1 MKNLFLDILEI
12 NLVMTPVI
20 LLLILFSGRLRR
32 TYGAKRLKALWIL
45 LAVRLAIP
53 YNYTLPWAEV
63 ILLIQPDDVLPD
75 FVRAGETEETGKISV
90 SRAVTGELSAGSEA
104 AESGKGGIIGE
115 PEGGYD
121 SSISF
126 SGMDGENPF
135 RKNPV
140 TGADERNEITDGNGT
155 DRNGGNTRNE
165 VLVLIWVAG
174 CALSLLYNL
183 TGYLLFSAEIR
194 RAQKPLKDPVLR
206 GRIYRLQKS
215 RMGKRVLPVY
225 LCRGISSPMLTGLW
239 HPYLLFPERKEV
251 WTEEELALLLDHE
264 LYHYKQK
271 DLWLKFLMLI
281 ARSIH
286 WFNPAVYGMQRRFF
300 AEMELACDSA
310 VLEDRDTD
318 SRERY
323 ARLMLSF
330 CGKQRGPA
338 SFRNLTAFSTGF
350 RGDKRKLRE
359 RIDCMMDEKKK
370 KKGVCL
376 LGLTVLLVVAMGLM
390 VSCGYENQAQQGESR
405 GEAGRPGISEDAQ
418 DNGQSSMQNGMDSA
432 PDSAGSGQGTLD
444 SAQNDMDSVQSS
456 ADMENKEESP
466 FDYNNEYNEMLR
478 RYKDDTYLSRED
490 GIYRLRDGEEE
501 TCVFENTYEMRRG
514 MELFKDAL
522 YFCGSCM
529 RGEEQQATIYR
540 MDLNTFAVED
550 LLAIFSRNFQALFG
564 ISIYEGNLY
573 VAEDMGMRIGF
584 ALDEEGRIRRSL
596 DETAEDFLFRE
607 YNEYMKVGVL
617 LYEPD
622 ADNEKIWGE
631 LRDKYRALID
641 VGACKKML
649 GGNQVVQKYKDE
661 LMNSVYL
668 ETPEGEYEFL
678 CDIVGF
684 PVLVTE
690 TGVYYAADE
699 SGDIWYVDYETKKQ
713 EKIYEREEEEW
724 AEILLVNYDAEYL
737 YFSKSRHLGL
747 DEDGNDI
754 SEDYLMRVP
763 RAGGRAEEV
772 FALDEGM
779 NTFYLQSRSAI
790 DENYIY
796 FRDGRRMSLVPE
808 ENENRE

>member
-12 NLVMTPVI
+12 NLAMTPVI
-20 LLLILFSGRLRR
+20 LLLILFSGRFRR

-45 LAVRLAIP
+45 LAVRLVIP

-63 ILLIQPDDVLPD
+63 RLLIHPDDVLSD
-75 FVRAGETEETGKISV
+75 FVRAGEAGETEETGKISV

-115 PEGGYD
+115 PEEGYD

-126 SGMDGENPF
+126 SGMDGETLF
-135 RKNPV
+135 WKNPV

-155 DRNGGNTRNE
+155 GDRNGGNNRNE
-165 VLVLIWVAG
+165 VIVLIWVAG
-174 CALSLLYNL
+174 CVLSLLYNL
-183 TGYLLFSAEIR
+183 TGYLFFSAEIR

-215 RMGKRVLPVY
+215 RMGKRVLPIY

-271 DLWLKFLMLI
+271 DLWLKFLMLM

-323 ARLMLSF
+323 ARLILSF

-370 KKGVCL
+370 KKGVCF
-376 LGLTVLLVVAMGLM
+376 LGLTALLVVAMGLM
-390 VSCGYENQAQQGESR
+390 VSCGYENQAQQSESQ
-405 GEAGRPGISEDAQ
+405 GEAGTPGISEDAQ
-418 DNGQSSMQNGMDSA
+418 DNGQSSVQNGMDSA
-432 PDSAGSGQGTLD
+432 PDSADTK
-444 SAQNDMDSVQSS
+444 
-456 ADMENKEESP
+456 NKEESP

-607 YNEYMKVGVL
+607 YNEYMKVSVL

-678 CDIVGF
+678 CDIMGF

-747 DEDGNDI
+747 DEDGSDI

>member
-1 MKNLFLDILEI
+1 M
-12 NLVMTPVI
+12 
-20 LLLILFSGRLRR
+20 
-32 TYGAKRLKALWIL
+32 
-45 LAVRLAIP
+45 
-53 YNYTLPWAEV
+53 
-63 ILLIQPDDVLPD
+63 
-75 FVRAGETEETGKISV
+75 
-90 SRAVTGELSAGSEA
+90 
-104 AESGKGGIIGE
+104 
-115 PEGGYD
+115 
-121 SSISF
+121 
-126 SGMDGENPF
+126 
-135 RKNPV
+135 
-140 TGADERNEITDGNGT
+140 
-155 DRNGGNTRNE
+155 
-165 VLVLIWVAG
+165 
-174 CALSLLYNL
+174 
-183 TGYLLFSAEIR
+183 
-194 RAQKPLKDPVLR
+194 
-206 GRIYRLQKS
+206 
-215 RMGKRVLPVY
+215 
-225 LCRGISSPMLTGLW
+225 
-239 HPYLLFPERKEV
+239 
-251 WTEEELALLLDHE
+251 
-264 LYHYKQK
+264 
-271 DLWLKFLMLI
+271 

-300 AEMELACDSA
+300 AEIELACDSA

-330 CGKQRGPA
+330 CRKQKGPA

-376 LGLTVLLVVAMGLM
+376 LGLTVLLVAAMGLM
-390 VSCGYENQAQQGESR
+390 VSCGYGNQAQQGESQR
-405 GEAGRPGISEDAQ
+405 ESGTPGISEDVQ
-418 DNGQSSMQNGMDSA
+418 DNELSSVQNGMDSE
-432 PDSAGSGQGTLD
+432 PDSADT
-444 SAQNDMDSVQSS
+444 
-456 ADMENKEESP
+456 ENKEEEIP

-514 MELFKDAL
+514 MELYQDAL

-540 MDLNTFAVED
+540 MDLNTLAVED
-550 LLAIFSRNFQALFG
+550 LLAAFSRNFQALFG

-573 VAEDMGMRIGF
+573 VAQDMGMRIGF
-584 ALDEEGRIRRSL
+584 ALDEEGRIRGSL

-607 YNEYMKVGVL
+607 YNEYMKVSVL

-631 LRDKYRALID
+631 LKDKYRALID

-747 DEDGNDI
+747 DEDGSDI

>member
-1 MKNLFLDILEI
+1 MCVWAARMGAKMKNLFLDILEI
-12 NLVMTPVI
+12 NLAMTPVI

-32 TYGAKRLKALWIL
+32 TYGAKRLKVLWIL
-45 LAVRLAIP
+45 LAVRLVIP

-63 ILLIQPDDVLPD
+63 GLPIQPDDVLPD
-75 FVRAGETEETGKISV
+75 FVRAGEAGETEETEEITAP
-90 SRAVTGELSAGSEA
+90 RAVDGELSAGSEA
-104 AESGKGGIIGE
+104 EESGKGGATGDPGE
-115 PEGGYD
+115 GYD
-121 SSISF
+121 GSISF
-126 SGMDGENPF
+126 SGMDGGNPF
-135 RKNPV
+135 WENSG
-140 TGADERNEITDGNGT
+140 TGADERNEITDGNGAG
-155 DRNGGNTRNE
+155 DRYGENSRSE
-165 VLVLIWVAG
+165 VLALIWVVG
-174 CALSLLYNL
+174 CILSLLYYL
-183 TGYLLFSAEIR
+183 IGYLLFSAKIR

-225 LCRGISSPMLTGLW
+225 LCRGISSPMLTGLR
-239 HPYLLFPERKEV
+239 HPQLLFPERKET

-264 LYHYKQK
+264 LYHYRQK
-271 DLWLKFLMLI
+271 DLWLKLLMLM

-286 WFNPAVYGMQRRFF
+286 WFNPVVYGMQRRFF

-310 VLEDRDTD
+310 VLEDKDTD

-330 CGKQRGPA
+330 CRKQKGPA

-370 KKGVCL
+370 KKGVCF
-376 LGLTVLLVVAMGLM
+376 LGLTALLVVAMGLM
-390 VSCGYENQAQQGESR
+390 VSCGSENQAQQSESQ
-405 GEAGRPGISEDAQ
+405 GEAGTPGISEDAQ
-418 DNGQSSMQNGMDSA
+418 DNGQG
-432 PDSAGSGQGTLD
+432 GV
-444 SAQNDMDSVQSS
+444 QNDMDSMQSS
-456 ADMENKEESP
+456 ADTENEKKEIP

-478 RYKDDTYLSRED
+478 RYKDDTYLSREN
-490 GIYRLRDGEEE
+490 GIYRLRNGEEE

-514 MELFKDAL
+514 MELYQDAL
-522 YFCGSCM
+522 YFCGSCT

-540 MDLNTFAVED
+540 MDLNTLAVED
-550 LLAIFSRNFQALFG
+550 LLAAFSRNFQALYG

-584 ALDEEGRIRRSL
+584 ALDEEGRIRGTL

-607 YNEYMKVGVL
+607 YNEYMKVSVL

-713 EKIYEREEEEW
+713 EKICEREEEEW

-747 DEDGNDI
+747 DEDGSDI

-808 ENENRE
+808 ENENRQ